1 MAKGPSYCVPYR
13 RRREG
18 KTHYRKRKALV
29 ISGKPRLVIRG
40 SLKNIIAQVTLAKPE
55 GDVVLVSAHSR
66 ELIKNFGWKA
76 PTGNTPAAYLTGL
89 ICGLRAKA
97 KGIEEAILDIGL
109 HSPSKG
115 SRIFAVL
122 KGFIDA
128 GVNVSHSEEKLPED
142 SRIKGEHIAHYAKML
157 LSNPE
162 KYSSTFSKYLQSKLP
177 PEELP
182 RHFSEVKQAVIA
194 AFKKKGGNNGGD

>member
-18 KTHYRKRKALV
+18 KTDYRKRKALI

-40 SLKNIIAQVTLAKPE
+40 SIRNIIAQVTLAKPE

-66 ELIKNFGWKA
+66 ELIRNFGWKA

-128 GVNVSHSEEKLPED
+128 GIEVSHSEEKLPDD
-142 SRIKGEHIAHYAKML
+142 SRIKGEHIAQYAKML
-157 LSNPE
+157 LSNTE
-162 KYSSTFSKYLQSKLP
+162 KYSSTFSKYLQNKLP

-194 AFKKKGGNNGGD
+194 IFKKGGNNGGD

>member
-18 KTHYRKRKALV
+18 KTHYRKRKALI

-40 SLKNIIAQVTLAKPE
+40 SIKNIVAQVVTAKPE

-66 ELIKNFGWKA
+66 ELLKNFGWKA

-128 GVNVSHSEEKLPED
+128 GVEVSHSEEKLPDD
-142 SRIKGEHIAHYAKML
+142 SRINGEHIANYAKML

-194 AFKKKGGNNGGD
+194 TFKKGGNNGGD

>member
-55 GDVVLVSAHSR
+55 GDAVLVSAHSR

-194 AFKKKGGNNGGD
+194 AFKKGGNNGGD

>member
-157 LSNPE
+157 LSNHE
-162 KYSSTFSKYLQSKLP
+162 NYSSTFSTYLQSKLP

-194 AFKKKGGNNGGD
+194 AFKKGGNNGGD